1 MSLEP
6 YGLPDSL
13 EHVTTRR
20 QYRTGETI
28 FHRGDPV
35 TSIYAVAEGRVRL
48 VRHAADGRA
57 VTLYVAGPGDSFAEA
72 ALFSDR
78 YHCDAVAEV
87 DSTISAVP
95 KAALRDGLARDPAL
109 AERFMAHMA
118 RQLRDLRSLLELRN
132 IQSARERVLAWLL
145 LAGADTGLELDRPLK
160 VVASEIGLTHE
171 TLYRTVAQLEKEGTI
186 RRNKRQIVLVNCPEI

>member
-6 YGLPDSL
+6 YGLLESL

-20 QYRTGETI
+20 QCREGETI

-35 TSIYAVAEGRVRL
+35 TAIYSVAEGRVRL

-57 VTLYVAGPGDSFAEA
+57 VTLYVAGPGHGFAEA

-78 YHCDAVAEV
+78 YHCDAVAEI

-95 KAALRDGLARDPAL
+95 KAALRESLARDPVL
-109 AERFMAHMA
+109 AERFMAHLA
-118 RQLRDLRSLLELRN
+118 RQLRDLRSLVELRN
-132 IQSARERVLAWLL
+132 IQSARERVISWLL
-145 LAGADTGLELDRPLK
+145 LAGAETGLELERPLK
-160 VVASEIGLTHE
+160 EVASEIGLTHE
-171 TLYRTVAQLEKEGTI
+171 TLYRTLAKLKKEGI
-186 RRNKRQIVLVNCPEI
+186 IERNKRYIVFAGDRNI